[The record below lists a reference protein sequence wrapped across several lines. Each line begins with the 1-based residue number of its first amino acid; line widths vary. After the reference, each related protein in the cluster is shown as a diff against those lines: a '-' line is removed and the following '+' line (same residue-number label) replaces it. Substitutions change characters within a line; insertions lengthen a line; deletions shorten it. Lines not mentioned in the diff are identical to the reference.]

1 MTEFRKISIIGLGL
15 IASSICRTI
24 RKKDPRIEI
33 VGYDKDKEV
42 RNRAKKIGLCKIERT
57 IENAVN
63 SSTLIIICVPVGQMQ
78 AVIQKLKKFIK
89 PGTTITDVGSVKLS
103 VIEELES
110 DIEEAKGKFVPSH
123 PIAGTERSGPDAGYA
138 GLFEGRWCIL
148 TPTKKTNKKALK
160 SVEIFWRFL
169 GMQTKIMTPEHHD
182 LVLAVTSHAP
192 HLIAYTMVGVVDD
205 LEAVT
210 KSEIINYS
218 AAGFRDFTRIAASD
232 PVMWRDIFL
241 NNQDAHLEVLGRFTE
256 ELFSL
261 QRAIRKKDG
270 EYLLKYFERTRSIRK
285 GIVAAGQDTGTPNFG
300 RD

>member
-1 MTEFRKISIIGLGL
+1 MTEFRKISVIGLGL
-15 IASSICRTI
+15 IASSICLTI
-24 RKKDPRIEI
+24 RKKNPGIQI

-42 RNRAKKIGLCKIERT
+42 RKRAKKIGLCEIKSK
-57 IENAVN
+57 IENAA
-63 SSTLIIICVPVGQMQ
+63 SGSELIILCVPVGQMQ
-78 AVIQKLKKFIK
+78 AVIQRLKKYIE
-89 PGTTITDVGSVKLS
+89 PGTIITDVGSVKLS
-103 VIEELES
+103 VIEELEFT
-110 DIEEAKGKFVPSH
+110 IAEAKGKFVPSH

-138 GLFEGRWCIL
+138 GLFQGRWCIL
-148 TPTKKTNKKALK
+148 TPTKKTNKRALR
-160 SVEIFWRFL
+160 SVETFWKFL

>member
-1 MTEFRKISIIGLGL
+1 MTEFRKISVIGLGL
-15 IASSICRTI
+15 IASSICLTI
-24 RKKDPRIEI
+24 RKKSPGIQI

-42 RNRAKKIGLCKIERT
+42 RKRAKKIGLCEIKSNIK
-57 IENAVN
+57 NAT
-63 SSTLIIICVPVGQMQ
+63 SGSELIILCVPVGQMQ
-78 AVIQKLKKFIK
+78 AVLQRLKKYIK
-89 PGTTITDVGSVKLS
+89 PGTIITDVGSVKLS
-103 VIEELES
+103 VIEELEFT
-110 DIEEAKGKFVPSH
+110 IVEAKGKFVPSH

-148 TPTKKTNKKALK
+148 TPTKKTNKRALK
-160 SVEIFWRFL
+160 SVETFWKFL

>member
-1 MTEFRKISIIGLGL
+1 V
-15 IASSICRTI
+15 AS
-24 RKKDPRIEI
+24 
-33 VGYDKDKEV
+33 G
-42 RNRAKKIGLCKIERT
+42 AK
-57 IENAVN
+57 
-63 SSTLIIICVPVGQMQ
+63 LIILCVPVGQMQ

-103 VIEELES
+103 VIKELES
-110 DIEEAKGKFVPSH
+110 DIEYAKGKFVPSH
-123 PIAGTERSGPDAGYA
+123 PIAGTEKSGPDAGYA

-148 TPTKKTNKKALK
+148 TPTKKTNRTALK
-160 SVEIFWRFL
+160 SVEAFWKFL
-169 GMQTKIMTPEHHD
+169 GMQTKIMTPKHHD

-205 LEAVT
+205 LEAIT

-232 PVMWRDIFL
+232 PIMWRDIFL

-261 QRAIRKKDG
+261 QRAIRRRDG

>member
-15 IASSICRTI
+15 IASSICLTLRE
-24 RKKDPRIEI
+24 KDPTIQI
-33 VGYDKDKEV
+33 VGYDNDKEV
-42 RNRAKKIGLCKIERT
+42 RNRAKKIGLCEIASN
-57 IENAVN
+57 IENTV
-63 SSTLIIICVPVGQMQ
+63 SGSKLILLCVPVGQMQ
-78 AVIQKLKKFIK
+78 AVIRRLKNFIK
-89 PGTTITDVGSVKLS
+89 PGTVITDVGSVKLS
-103 VIEELES
+103 VIE
-110 DIEEAKGKFVPSH
+110 DIMSHVEEAQGIFIPSH
-123 PIAGTERSGPDAGYA
+123 PIAGTERSGPEAGYA

-148 TPTKKTNKKALK
+148 TPTKKTNKKVLK
-160 SVEIFWRFL
+160 SVETFWKYL
-169 GMQTKIMTPEHHD
+169 GMKTKIMTPEHHD

-270 EYLLKYFERTRSIRK
+270 EYLLKYFERTRNIRK

>member
-1 MTEFRKISIIGLGL
+1 MTEFRKISVIGLGL
-15 IASSICRTI
+15 IASSICLTI
-24 RKKDPRIEI
+24 RKKSPGIQI

-42 RNRAKKIGLCKIERT
+42 RKRAKKIGLCEIKSN
-57 IENAVN
+57 IENAA
-63 SSTLIIICVPVGQMQ
+63 SGSELIILCVPVGQMQ
-78 AVIQKLKKFIK
+78 AVLQRLKKYIK
-89 PGTTITDVGSVKLS
+89 PGTIITDVGSVKLS
-103 VIEELES
+103 VIEELEFTIA
-110 DIEEAKGKFVPSH
+110 DAKGKFVPSH

-148 TPTKKTNKKALK
+148 TPTKKTNKRALK
-160 SVEIFWRFL
+160 SVETFWKFL

>member
-15 IASSICRTI
+15 IASSICLTI
-24 RKKDPRIEI
+24 REKDPKIQI
-33 VGYDKDKEV
+33 SGYDNDKEV
-42 RNRAKKIGLCKIERT
+42 RNKAKKIGLCDIKSN
-57 IENAVN
+57 IENAIIG
-63 SSTLIIICVPVGQMQ
+63 SELIILCVPVGQMQ
-78 AVIQKLKKFIK
+78 AVTRQLKKFIK
-89 PGTTITDVGSVKLS
+89 PGTIITDVGSVKLS
-103 VIEELES
+103 VIE
-110 DIEEAKGKFVPSH
+110 DIVSHIEDAQAIFVPSH
-123 PIAGTERSGPDAGYA
+123 PIAGTDRSGPEAGYA

-160 SVEIFWRFL
+160 SVEAFWKHL
-169 GMQTKIMTPEHHD
+169 GMKTKIMTPEHHD

-232 PVMWRDIFL
+232 PIMWRDIFL

-270 EYLLKYFERTRSIRK
+270 EYLLKYFERTRSIRQ
-285 GIVAAGQDTGTPNFG
+285 GIVAAGQDTVTPNFG

>member
-1 MTEFRKISIIGLGL
+1 MTEFRKIAIIGLGL
-15 IASSICRTI
+15 IASSICLSLRQ
-24 RKKDPRIEI
+24 KDPAIKI
-33 VGYDKDKEV
+33 VGYDNDKEV
-42 RNRAKKIGLCKIERT
+42 RKRAKRIGLCEIESN
-57 IENAVN
+57 IEKAVN
-63 SSTLIIICVPVGQMQ
+63 DCNLIILCVPVGQMHP
-78 AVIQKLKKFIK
+78 VIQKLKNFIE
-89 PGTTITDVGSVKLS
+89 PGTIITDVGSVKLS
-103 VIEELES
+103 VIKELEAHTE
-110 DIEEAKGKFVPSH
+110 DAKGKFVPSH
-123 PIAGTERSGPDAGYA
+123 PIAGTEKSGPDAGYA

-205 LEAVT
+205 LETVT

-270 EYLLKYFERTRSIRK
+270 DYLLRYFERTRSIRK
-285 GIVAAGQDTGTPNFG
+285 GIVAAGQDTGIPNFG

>member
-1 MTEFRKISIIGLGL
+1 MTEFRKISVIGLGL
-15 IASSICRTI
+15 IASSICLTI
-24 RKKDPRIEI
+24 RKKSPGIQI
-33 VGYDKDKEV
+33 VGYDKDREV
-42 RNRAKKIGLCKIERT
+42 RKRAKNIGLCEVKSK
-57 IENAVN
+57 IENAA
-63 SSTLIIICVPVGQMQ
+63 SGSKLIILCVPVGQMQ
-78 AVIQKLKKFIK
+78 AVIQRLKKYIE
-89 PGTTITDVGSVKLS
+89 PGTIITDVGSVKLS
-103 VIEELES
+103 VIEELEFTIA
-110 DIEEAKGKFVPSH
+110 DAKGKFVPSH

-148 TPTKKTNKKALK
+148 TPTKKTNKRALR
-160 SVEIFWRFL
+160 SVEIFWKFL

>member
-1 MTEFRKISIIGLGL
+1 MTEFRKISVIGLGL
-15 IASSICRTI
+15 IASSICLTVRQ
-24 RKKDPRIEI
+24 KDPEI
-33 VGYDKDKEV
+33 QITGYDKNKEV
-42 RNRAKKIGLCKIERT
+42 RNRAKKIGLCKIEST
-57 IENAVN
+57 IEKAVN
-63 SSTLIIICVPVGQMQ
+63 GSKLIILCVPVGQMQ
-78 AVIQKLKKFIK
+78 AAIQKLRKFIK
-89 PGTTITDVGSVKLS
+89 PGTIITDVGSVKLS
-103 VIEELES
+103 VIKEIES
-110 DIEEAKGKFVPSH
+110 HVEEAQGSFVPSH

-148 TPTKKTNKKALK
+148 TPTRNSNKKAFK
-160 SVEIFWRFL
+160 SVETFWKFL

>member
-1 MTEFRKISIIGLGL
+1 M
-15 IASSICRTI
+15 ASDS
-24 RKKDPRIEI
+24 E
-33 VGYDKDKEV
+33 
-42 RNRAKKIGLCKIERT
+42 
-57 IENAVN
+57 
-63 SSTLIIICVPVGQMQ
+63 LIILCVPVGQMQ
-78 AVIQKLKKFIK
+78 AVIRKLKKFIK
-89 PGTTITDVGSVKLS
+89 PGTIITDVGSVKLS
-103 VIEELES
+103 VIEELEFTIA
-110 DIEEAKGKFVPSH
+110 DAKGKFVPSH

-148 TPTKKTNKKALK
+148 TPTKKTNKRALR
-160 SVEIFWRFL
+160 SVETFWKFL
-169 GMQTKIMTPEHHD
+169 GMQTKIMTAEHHD

>member
-1 MTEFRKISIIGLGL
+1 MTEFRKISVIGLGL
-15 IASSICRTI
+15 IASSICLTI
-24 RKKDPRIEI
+24 REKNPGIQI

-42 RNRAKKIGLCKIERT
+42 RRRAKKIGLCEIKSK
-57 IENAVN
+57 IENAA
-63 SSTLIIICVPVGQMQ
+63 SGSELIILCVPVGQMQ
-78 AVIQKLKKFIK
+78 AVIQKLKKYIE
-89 PGTTITDVGSVKLS
+89 PGTIITDVGSVKLS
-103 VIEELES
+103 VIEELEFT
-110 DIEEAKGKFVPSH
+110 IEDAKGKFVPSH

-148 TPTKKTNKKALK
+148 TPTKKTNKRALR
-160 SVEIFWRFL
+160 SVETFWKFL

>member
-1 MTEFRKISIIGLGL
+1 MTEFRKIAIIGLGL
-15 IASSICRTI
+15 IASSICLSLRQ
-24 RKKDPRIEI
+24 KDPAIKI
-33 VGYDKDKEV
+33 VGYDNDKEV
-42 RNRAKKIGLCKIERT
+42 RKRAKRIGLCEIESN
-57 IENAVN
+57 IEKVVN
-63 SSTLIIICVPVGQMQ
+63 DCNLIILCVPVGQMHP
-78 AVIQKLKKFIK
+78 VIRKLKNFIE
-89 PGTTITDVGSVKLS
+89 PGTIITDVGSVKLS
-103 VIEELES
+103 VIKELEAHTE
-110 DIEEAKGKFVPSH
+110 DAKGKFVPSH
-123 PIAGTERSGPDAGYA
+123 PIAGTEKSGPDAGYA

-205 LEAVT
+205 LETVT

-270 EYLLKYFERTRSIRK
+270 DYLLRYFERTRSIRK
-285 GIVAAGQDTGTPNFG
+285 GIVAAGQDTGIPNFG

>member
-1 MTEFRKISIIGLGL
+1 MKEFRKISVIGLGL
-15 IASSICRTI
+15 IASSICLTLRQ
-24 RKKDPRIEI
+24 KDPTIKL
-33 VGYDKDKEV
+33 VGYDKDKVV
-42 RNRAKKIGLCKIERT
+42 RNRAKKIGLCKVESKLD
-57 IENAVN
+57 NAV
-63 SSTLIIICVPVGQMQ
+63 SESQLIILCVPVG
-78 AVIQKLKKFIK
+78 
-89 PGTTITDVGSVKLS
+89 
-103 VIEELES
+103 
-110 DIEEAKGKFVPSH
+110 GKYVPSH
-123 PIAGTERSGPDAGYA
+123 PIAGTERSRPDAGYA

-148 TPTKKTNKKALK
+148 TPTKKTNKKALN
-160 SVEIFWRFL
+160 SLETFWKFL

-205 LEAVT
+205 LETVT

>member
-15 IASSICRTI
+15 IASSICLTI
-24 RKKDPRIEI
+24 RKKDPRIQI

-42 RNRAKKIGLCKIERT
+42 RNRAKKIGLCEIESKIENT
-57 IENAVN
+57 ASDSE
-63 SSTLIIICVPVGQMQ
+63 LIILCVPVGQMQ
-78 AVIQKLKKFIK
+78 AVVLKLKKFIN
-89 PGTTITDVGSVKLS
+89 PGTIITDVGSVKLS
-103 VIEELES
+103 VIDELEFT
-110 DIEEAKGKFVPSH
+110 IEDAKGKFVPSH
-123 PIAGTERSGPDAGYA
+123 PIAGTERAGPEAGYA

-160 SVEIFWRFL
+160 SVEIFWKFL

-205 LEAVT
+205 LETIT

>member
-1 MTEFRKISIIGLGL
+1 MSKFRKISIIGLGL
-15 IASSICRTI
+15 IASSICLTI
-24 RKKDPRIEI
+24 RQKDPAIQI
-33 VGYDKDKEV
+33 VGYDNDKEV
-42 RNRAKKIGLCKIERT
+42 RNRAKKIGLCEIERS
-57 IENAVN
+57 IKDSVSGAE
-63 SSTLIIICVPVGQMQ
+63 LIILCVPVGQMQ
-78 AVIQKLKKFIK
+78 AVIRKLKKFIK
-89 PGTTITDVGSVKLS
+89 PGTVITDVGSVKLS
-103 VIEELES
+103 VIE
-110 DIEEAKGKFVPSH
+110 DIVSHIEDVKGIFVPSH
-123 PIAGTERSGPDAGYA
+123 PIAGTERSGPEAGYA

-160 SVEIFWRFL
+160 SVEAFWKHL
-169 GMQTKIMTPEHHD
+169 GMKTKIMTPEHHD

-270 EYLLKYFERTRSIRK
+270 EYLLKYFKRTRSIRK

>member
-1 MTEFRKISIIGLGL
+1 
-15 IASSICRTI
+15 
-24 RKKDPRIEI
+24 
-33 VGYDKDKEV
+33 
-42 RNRAKKIGLCKIERT
+42 
-57 IENAVN
+57 
-63 SSTLIIICVPVGQMQ
+63 MQ
-78 AVIQKLKKFIK
+78 AVIQRLKKYIE
-89 PGTTITDVGSVKLS
+89 PGTIITDVGSVKLS
-103 VIEELES
+103 VIEELEFTTA
-110 DIEEAKGKFVPSH
+110 DAKGKFVPSH

-138 GLFEGRWCIL
+138 GLFEDRWCIL
-148 TPTKKTNKKALK
+148 TPTKKTNKRALR
-160 SVEIFWRFL
+160 SVETFWKFL

>member
-1 MTEFRKISIIGLGL
+1 MTEFRKISVIGLGL
-15 IASSICRTI
+15 IASSICLTI
-24 RKKDPRIEI
+24 RKKSPGIQI

-42 RNRAKKIGLCKIERT
+42 RKRAKKIGLCEIKSNIK
-57 IENAVN
+57 NAT
-63 SSTLIIICVPVGQMQ
+63 SGSELIILCVPVGQMQ
-78 AVIQKLKKFIK
+78 AVLQRLKKYIK
-89 PGTTITDVGSVKLS
+89 PGTIITDVGSVKLS
-103 VIEELES
+103 VIQELEFTIA
-110 DIEEAKGKFVPSH
+110 DAKGKFVPSH

-148 TPTKKTNKKALK
+148 TPTKKTNKRALK
-160 SVEIFWRFL
+160 SVETFWKFL

>member
-1 MTEFRKISIIGLGL
+1 MTEFRKISVIGLGL
-15 IASSICRTI
+15 IASSICLTI
-24 RKKDPRIEI
+24 GKKNPGIQI

-42 RNRAKKIGLCKIERT
+42 RKRAKKIGLCEIKSKIEDAASGS
-57 IENAVN
+57 E
-63 SSTLIIICVPVGQMQ
+63 LIILCVPVGQMQ
-78 AVIQKLKKFIK
+78 AVIQRLKKYIE
-89 PGTTITDVGSVKLS
+89 PGTIITDVGSVKLS
-103 VIEELES
+103 VIEELEFS
-110 DIEEAKGKFVPSH
+110 IADAKGKFVPSH

-148 TPTKKTNKKALK
+148 TPTKKTNKRALR
-160 SVEIFWRFL
+160 SVETFWKFL
-169 GMQTKIMTPEHHD
+169 GMQTKLMTPEHHD

-205 LEAVT
+205 LEAIT

-285 GIVAAGQDTGTPNFG
+285 GIVAAGQDTSTPNFG

>member
-1 MTEFRKISIIGLGL
+1 MTEFRKISVIGLGL
-15 IASSICRTI
+15 IASSICLTI
-24 RKKDPRIEI
+24 REKNPGIQI

-42 RNRAKKIGLCKIERT
+42 RKRAKKIGLCEIKSK
-57 IENAVN
+57 IENAA
-63 SSTLIIICVPVGQMQ
+63 SGSELIILCVPVGQMQ
-78 AVIQKLKKFIK
+78 AVIQRLKKYIE
-89 PGTTITDVGSVKLS
+89 PGTIITDVGSVKLS
-103 VIEELES
+103 VIEELEFTIA
-110 DIEEAKGKFVPSH
+110 DAKGKFVPSH

-138 GLFEGRWCIL
+138 GLFQGRWCIL
-148 TPTKKTNKKALK
+148 TPTKKTNKRALR
-160 SVEIFWRFL
+160 SVETFWKFL

>member
-1 MTEFRKISIIGLGL
+1 MTEFRKISVIGLGL
-15 IASSICRTI
+15 IASSICLTI
-24 RKKDPRIEI
+24 RKKNPGIQI

-42 RNRAKKIGLCKIERT
+42 RKRAKKIGLCEIKSK
-57 IENAVN
+57 IENAA
-63 SSTLIIICVPVGQMQ
+63 SGSELIILCVPVGQMQ
-78 AVIQKLKKFIK
+78 AVIQRLKKYIE
-89 PGTTITDVGSVKLS
+89 PGTIITDVGSVKLS
-103 VIEELES
+103 VIDELEFTIL
-110 DIEEAKGKFVPSH
+110 DAKGKFVPSH

-148 TPTKKTNKKALK
+148 TPTKKTNKRALR
-160 SVEIFWRFL
+160 SVETFWKFL

-232 PVMWRDIFL
+232 PVMWRDIL
-241 NNQDAHLEVLGRFTE
+241 NNQDAHLKYWDDLPNYFHCNVLYAKKTE
-256 ELFSL
+256 N
-261 QRAIRKKDG
+261 I
-270 EYLLKYFERTRSIRK
+270 Y
-285 GIVAAGQDTGTPNFG
+285 
-300 RD
+300 

>member
-15 IASSICRTI
+15 IASSICLTLRE
-24 RKKDPRIEI
+24 KDPAIQI

-42 RNRAKKIGLCKIERT
+42 RKKAKKIGLCEIKSK
-57 IENAVN
+57 IENAA
-63 SSTLIIICVPVGQMQ
+63 SGSELIILCVPVGQMQ
-78 AVIQKLKKFIK
+78 AVIQRLKKYIE
-89 PGTTITDVGSVKLS
+89 PGTIITDVGSVKLS
-103 VIEELES
+103 VIEELEFTIL
-110 DIEEAKGKFVPSH
+110 DAKGKFVPSH

-148 TPTKKTNKKALK
+148 TPTKKTNKRALR
-160 SVEIFWRFL
+160 SVETFWKFL

-205 LEAVT
+205 LEVVT